1 MIAATGTRNSVD
13 FWVLSQDAGAG
24 QPRKKPRQ
32 RSERCGD
39 EDPVA
44 HLRAS
49 TSLLGHT
56 RKSLT
61 TQTWSAFHPS
71 ADVSS
76 AAPGHEGTCTA
87 QLFREEKQQPHPWHS
102 VAVEEPSTE
111 STTEVGSTNANGGGQ
126 PLYRNKPYRAD
137 VRDSLEG
144 TDSPGRLSICGIA
157 GSANHGK
164 IASMSCETGSFV
176 TAICA
181 PRKRAPDPRDRS
193 GSSGSKR

>member
-61 TQTWSAFHPS
+61 TQTWSAFHPP

-76 AAPGHEGTCTA
+76 AARAMKGHALHNYFEKKNSNRIHGILWRRSRPQHHKRPHTA
-87 QLFREEKQQPHPWHS
+87 DRTTTTLELTRNEQLRFGVSLLRE
-102 VAVEEPSTE
+102 
-111 STTEVGSTNANGGGQ
+111 
-126 PLYRNKPYRAD
+126 L
-137 VRDSLEG
+137 
-144 TDSPGRLSICGIA
+144 GRIMPQRIKHMLD
-157 GSANHGK
+157 HLR
-164 IASMSCETGSFV
+164 E
-176 TAICA
+176 A
-181 PRKRAPDPRDRS
+181 PE
-193 GSSGSKR
+193 